1 MLSKFSD
8 GKVVVLERK
17 IQLACEAATG
27 SNKAELQKWL
37 KGGALKEAN
46 KSFKGVLNIP
56 TIFSAKGKLNLLD
69 FYYHSKLIKSEADEF
84 SVESIYSFD
93 NDSPTLIL
101 GTVGQGKSIFLR
113 WMCFHEHAKGKSIP
127 VFLELRKL
135 RSSTPLI
142 DHVRRQLK
150 TQGLDAS
157 EKLLKFLFL
166 NGFVSV
172 FIDGFDEVKFESRE
186 GWVNEIESL
195 HSSYPVARVLITSR
209 PDTEIHQSHIPE
221 IYSLKPLDDHDHP
234 GFIRC
239 LVSEE
244 EDQAALISKITEAES
259 EIRGLLK
266 TPLLMTLFV
275 SVYQN
280 RRKLPRYYS
289 EFFDE
294 LFSAIMSRHDGI
306 KSAYDRPNRT
316 GLSDKRLRSCL
327 DALCYQTR
335 KSGETVFSEGQLIAI
350 SDLAL
355 KVVDC
360 SSVQSKDFIYDLK
373 NITCLLQKEGIEY
386 KFIHDSVQEY
396 FAASFVKGQ
405 EEQKVKFYEKYLDDW
420 HDWYPELNF
429 LRYIDEFSFKK
440 YFLIPSINRVCEIDG
455 LELLSVKKSACH
467 SILSSTLLL
476 LSKQE
481 NKRELNVYK
490 LNMFDNW
497 ALNQYFVFFRGGV
510 EASLREYITAFLVK
524 RILVG
529 NDSFDEVFES
539 EAAVKSSESGISY
552 LPLDKLVV
560 EDEMISD
567 FHKGLP
573 VDVLYEMQDVYRS
586 SVKFTEHK
594 KQMAEVF

>member
-1 MLSKFSD
+1 
-8 GKVVVLERK
+8 
-17 IQLACEAATG
+17 
-27 SNKAELQKWL
+27 
-37 KGGALKEAN
+37 
-46 KSFKGVLNIP
+46 
-56 TIFSAKGKLNLLD
+56 
-69 FYYHSKLIKSEADEF
+69 
-84 SVESIYSFD
+84 
-93 NDSPTLIL
+93 
-101 GTVGQGKSIFLR
+101 
-113 WMCFHEHAKGKSIP
+113 MCFHEHAKCKSIP

-135 RSSTPLI
+135 RSSTPLVG
-142 DHVRRQLK
+142 HVRRQLK

-157 EKLLKFLFL
+157 EKLLKFLLL
-166 NGFVSV
+166 NGFLSV
-172 FIDGFDEVKFESRE
+172 FIDGFDEVKFESRV

-195 HSSYPVARVLITSR
+195 HNSYPAARVLITSR
-209 PDTEIHQSHIPE
+209 PDTEIHQSHIPK

-239 LVSEE
+239 LVNEK
-244 EDQAALISKITEAES
+244 EDQAALISKITDAES
-259 EIRGLLK
+259 EIRSLLK

-280 RRKLPRYYS
+280 KRKLPRYYS

-316 GLSDKRLRSCL
+316 GLSDKKLRACL

-335 KSGETVFSEGQLIAI
+335 KSGETVFTEGQLIEI
-350 SDLAL
+350 SDLVL
-355 KVVDC
+355 KIVDC

-373 NITCLLQKEGIEY
+373 NITCLLQKEGVEY

-405 EEQKVKFYEKYLDDW
+405 EEQKVRFYEKYLDDW
-420 HDWYPELNF
+420 HGWSPELNF

-440 YFLIPSINRVCEIDG
+440 YFLIPSIKKVCEVDG
-455 LELLSVKKSACH
+455 LELLSIKKSACR
-467 SILSSTLLL
+467 SIISSTLLML
-476 LSKQE
+476 NKQE

-490 LNMFDNW
+490 FNMFDNW
-497 ALNQYFVFFRGGV
+497 ALDQYLVFFRDEVGV
-510 EASLREYITAFLVK
+510 GLKEYITAFVVK
-524 RILVG
+524 KILVG
-529 NDSFDEVFES
+529 KDSFDEVFES
-539 EAAVKSSESGISY
+539 TAAVRLSSGEFSY

-573 VDVLYEMQDVYRS
+573 ADVLYDMQDVYRH
-586 SVKFTEHK
+586 SVKFTVHK